1 LQASA
6 FDGGRFH
13 SGRRRLPAMMN
24 DGDGGTIDG
33 GVIKGG
39 V

>member
-6 FDGGRFH
+6 FGGGRFC
-13 SGRRRLPAMMN
+13 SERRRLLVMMN
-24 DGDGGTIDG
+24 DGNGGTIDG
-33 GVIKGG
+33 GANKGG

>member
-6 FDGGRFH
+6 FEGGRFC
-13 SGRRRLPAMMN
+13 SERRHLPAMMN

-33 GVIKGG
+33 GEIDGG